1 MKKKKDAALD
11 YMLKLGIFPA
21 KTPSGALE
29 QLRTVMDPETLKEVL
44 TAEETEG
51 DPQAFYRV
59 KNRTLDTALTVSGA
73 FGGDV
78 LRKACGLI
86 DALPEVFGPAA
97 SPEVFGPAEGAGV
110 SGPGAAFRVA
120 EAGDSRSG
128 AAFCVAEAGCDCG
141 IVSCFIA
148 QRYPEAEVTGA
159 DLCAEGISAAEKL
172 AEKLGLSNVR
182 FVKGAAE
189 TLDAGAF
196 DVVFSLRTMHENCD
210 VEEPEDAPAAG
221 GPANAPAGAEAVP
234 DPLRQYEEACFA
246 ALRPYAAGIATLL
259 KPGGRFLSI
268 ERRGG
273 SETVDALGNAFE
285 RALETAGLT
294 CLPEMRRQ
302 LVCTE
307 VGQETVLEVRAFSKS
322 F

>member
-1 MKKKKDAALD
+1 MKKKKDAALE

-21 KTPSGALE
+21 KSSSGALE

-59 KNRTLDTALTVSGA
+59 KNRTLETALTVSGA

-86 DALPEVFGPAA
+86 DALPEVFCPATGGP
-97 SPEVFGPAEGAGV
+97 S
-110 SGPGAAFRVA
+110 FR
-120 EAGDSRSG
+120 
-128 AAFCVAEAGCDCG
+128 VAEAGCDCG

-159 DLCAEGISAAEKL
+159 DLCAEGISAAKKL

-182 FVKGAAE
+182 FVNGAAE
-189 TLDAGAF
+189 SLEAGAF

-210 VEEPEDAPAAG
+210 VEEPEDEADAASEGPAPAEDMNSM
-221 GPANAPAGAEAVP
+221 PA
-234 DPLRQYEEACFA
+234 PLRQYEEACFE
-246 ALRPYAAGIATLL
+246 ALGPYAAGIAALL
-259 KPGGRFLSI
+259 KTGGRSLSI

-273 SETVDALGNAFE
+273 NGAVDALGNAFE
-285 RALETAGLT
+285 RALKAAGLT
-294 CLPEMRRQ
+294 GLPEVRRQ

-307 VGQETVLEVRAFSKS
+307 VGQETVLEVRFFEK
-322 F
+322 

>member
-1 MKKKKDAALD
+1 MKKKKDAALE

-21 KTPSGALE
+21 KSPSGALE
-29 QLRTVMDPETLKEVL
+29 QLRNVMDPETLKEVL

-86 DALPEVFGPAA
+86 DATPEVFCPAA
-97 SPEVFGPAEGAGV
+97 GAGV
-110 SGPGAAFRVA
+110 SGPGAAFRAA

-128 AAFCVAEAGCDCG
+128 AAFHVAETGCDCG

-148 QRYPEAEVTGA
+148 QRYPDAEVTGA

-182 FVKGAAE
+182 FVNGAAD
-189 TLDAGAF
+189 TLEAGAF

-234 DPLRQYEEACFA
+234 DPLRQYEEACLA
-246 ALRPYAAGIATLL
+246 ALRHYAAGIASLL
-259 KPGGRFLSI
+259 KPGGRFLSV

-273 SETVDALGNAFE
+273 SETMDALGNAFE

>member
-1 MKKKKDAALD
+1 MKKKKDAALE

-21 KTPSGALE
+21 KSPSGALE
-29 QLRTVMDPETLKEVL
+29 QLRSVMDPETLKEVL

-59 KNRTLDTALTVSGA
+59 KNRTLETALTVSGA

-86 DALPEVFGPAA
+86 DA
-97 SPEVFGPAEGAGV
+97 SPEVFCPAAGEEEDL
-110 SGPGAAFRVA
+110 SSRVA
-120 EAGDSRSG
+120 EDP
-128 AAFCVAEAGCDCG
+128 AFRVAEAGCDCG

-148 QRYPEAEVTGA
+148 RRYPEAEVTGA

-182 FVKGAAE
+182 FVIGAAE
-189 TLDAGAF
+189 SLEAGAY

-210 VEEPEDAPAAG
+210 VEEPEDA
-221 GPANAPAGAEAVP
+221 AVP
-234 DPLRQYEEACFA
+234 ETLREYEEACFG
-246 ALRPYAAGIATLL
+246 ALGPFAAGIAALL
-259 KPGGRFLSI
+259 RPGGRFLSI

-273 SETVDALGNAFE
+273 SGAVDALGHAFE
-285 RALETAGLT
+285 RAMEAAGLT

-302 LVCTE
+302 LVCSE
-307 VGQETVLEVRAFSKS
+307 VGQETALEVRVFVKPPHT
-322 F
+322 

>member
-97 SPEVFGPAEGAGV
+97 GAGV
-110 SGPGAAFRVA
+110 SGPGAAVRAA

-234 DPLRQYEEACFA
+234 DPLRQYGKACFA

-259 KPGGRFLSI
+259 KPGGRFLSV

-273 SETVDALGNAFE
+273 SEAMDALGNAFE

>member
-1 MKKKKDAALD
+1 MKKKKDAALE

-21 KTPSGALE
+21 KSPSGALE
-29 QLRTVMDPETLKEVL
+29 QLRNVMDPETLKEVL

-86 DALPEVFGPAA
+86 DAAPEVFCPLSGAGIERSRPDA
-97 SPEVFGPAEGAGV
+97 AEGSAV
-110 SGPGAAFRVA
+110 RAAEHPCFR
-120 EAGDSRSG
+120 
-128 AAFCVAEAGCDCG
+128 VAEAGCDCG

-148 QRYPEAEVTGA
+148 QRYPDAEVTGA

-182 FVKGAAE
+182 FVNGAAD
-189 TLDAGAF
+189 TLEAGAF

-210 VEEPEDAPAAG
+210 VEEPEAASAAE
-221 GPANAPAGAEAVP
+221 GPENAPAGTETAA
-234 DPLRQYEEACFA
+234 DLLRQYEEACFE
-246 ALRPYAAGIATLL
+246 ALRSYASGIAAIL
-259 KPGGRFLSI
+259 KAGGRFLSV

-273 SETVDALGNAFE
+273 SETVDALGNAYE
-285 RALETAGLT
+285 RALEAAELT
-294 CLPEMRRQ
+294 GLPEMRRQ

-307 VGQETVLEVRAFSKS
+307 VGRETVLEVRVFVKTPHA
-322 F
+322 

>member
-1 MKKKKDAALD
+1 MKKKKDAALE

-21 KTPSGALE
+21 KSPSGALE
-29 QLRTVMDPETLKEVL
+29 QLRSVMDPETLKEVL
-44 TAEETEG
+44 TSEETEG

-59 KNRTLDTALTVSGA
+59 KNRTLETTITVSGA
-73 FGGDV
+73 FGGDA

-86 DALPEVFGPAA
+86 DASPDVFCPAA
-97 SPEVFGPAEGAGV
+97 GKAEAISAGGAET
-110 SGPGAAFRVA
+110 PAFR
-120 EAGDSRSG
+120 
-128 AAFCVAEAGCDCG
+128 VAEAGCDCG

-148 QRYPEAEVTGA
+148 RRYPEAEVTGA

-234 DPLRQYEEACFA
+234 DPLRQYEEACLA

>member
-86 DALPEVFGPAA
+86 DASPEVFGPAA
-97 SPEVFGPAEGAGV
+97 GAGV
-110 SGPGAAFRVA
+110 SGPGAAFRAA

-128 AAFCVAEAGCDCG
+128 AAFRVAEAGCDCG

-148 QRYPEAEVTGA
+148 QRYPDAEVTGA

-234 DPLRQYEEACFA
+234 DPLRQYEEACLA
-246 ALRPYAAGIATLL
+246 ALRHYAAGIASLL
-259 KPGGRFLSI
+259 KPGGRFLSV

-273 SETVDALGNAFE
+273 SETMDALGNAFE

>member
-21 KTPSGALE
+21 KSPSGALE
-29 QLRTVMDPETLKEVL
+29 QLKTVMDPETLKKVL

-59 KNRTLDTALTVSGA
+59 KNRTLETALTVSGA

-86 DALPEVFGPAA
+86 DT
-97 SPEVFGPAEGAGV
+97 SPEVFCPVAGD
-110 SGPGAAFRVA
+110 PAFR
-120 EAGDSRSG
+120 
-128 AAFCVAEAGCDCG
+128 VAEAGCDCG

-172 AEKLGLSNVR
+172 AEKLELSNVR
-182 FVKGAAE
+182 FVNGAAE
-189 TLDAGAF
+189 ELEAGTF

-210 VEEPEDAPAAG
+210 VEEPEDAAAPEGADVPG
-221 GPANAPAGAEAVP
+221 GAKAVP
-234 DPLRQYEEACFA
+234 ALLRQYEEACFE
-246 ALRPYAAGIATLL
+246 ALGPFAEGISALL

-273 SETVDALGNAFE
+273 SGSVDALGHAFE
-285 RALETAGLT
+285 RALEAAGLT
-294 CLPEMRRQ
+294 GLPEKRRQ
-302 LVCTE
+302 LVCSE
-307 VGQETVLEVRAFSKS
+307 VGQESILEVRVFVKPPNA
-322 F
+322 

>member
-86 DALPEVFGPAA
+86 DASPEVFGPAA
-97 SPEVFGPAEGAGV
+97 GAGV

-234 DPLRQYEEACFA
+234 DPLRQYEEACLA
-246 ALRPYAAGIATLL
+246 ALRHYAAGIASLL
-259 KPGGRFLSI
+259 KPGGRFLSV

-273 SETVDALGNAFE
+273 SETMDALGNAFE